1 MTKLKELTQYPIDVV
16 FFKHYYEKL
25 LFTHPKKIKLIG
37 LFITHILLL
46 TVLYI
51 LPIFYDNI
59 YFNVF
64 YVLLIIAMVCGWIVF
79 NGECW
84 INSWEKKIL
93 NPNYKNG
100 DNLDV
105 NPSIDLVSNY
115 TVYPFLKLFKK
126 DKKTLINKDEYIRNK
141 KNRYNAPLLIPLLS
155 IILFSYVRLKNV
167 PIEYRVCLIIFF
179 IILLIIT
186 HLKWKSLDEDYS

>member
-1 MTKLKELTQYPIDVV
+1 MTKLRELIHYPIDVV

-115 TVYPFLKLFKK
+115 TLVPLLNLFKK
-126 DKKTLINKDEYIRNK
+126 NKKTLINKDEYIRNK
-141 KNRYNAPLLIPLLS
+141 KHRYNVPLIIPLIS

-167 PIEYRVCLIIFF
+167 PIEYRVCLIVFF

>member
-16 FFKHYYEKL
+16 FFKHYYENI

-105 NPSIDLVSNY
+105 NPSIDLVTNY
-115 TVYPFLKLFKK
+115 TLYPLLKLFKK
-126 DKKTLINKDEYIRNK
+126 NKKTLINKDEYIRNK
-141 KNRYNAPLLIPLLS
+141 KNRYNAPLLIPLVS

-179 IILLIIT
+179 IILLIM
-186 HLKWKSLDEDYS
+186 L